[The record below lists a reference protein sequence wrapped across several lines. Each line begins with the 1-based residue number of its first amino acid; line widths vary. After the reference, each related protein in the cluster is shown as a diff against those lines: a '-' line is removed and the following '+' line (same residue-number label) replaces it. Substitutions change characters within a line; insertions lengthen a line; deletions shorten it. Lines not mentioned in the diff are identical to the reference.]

1 MAQIWELV
9 RMLYYVVL
17 VTLPTTLPV
26 ILISGFCVYIM
37 ASSARENSSSR
48 PFYWASGALM
58 IIWLLVISFALLE
71 RAEGGNGIQAV
82 RLGFPVLVF
91 TLPFVLY
98 LIVRTMRAGIAK
110 VTGKLKSL
118 SNYLGRR

>member
-1 MAQIWELV
+1 MAKILEFV
-9 RMLYYVVL
+9 RLLYYVVL

-58 IIWLLVISFALLE
+58 IIWLLVISFSLLE
-71 RAEGGNGIQAV
+71 RAEGGDGIQAV
-82 RLGFPVLVF
+82 GLGFPVLVF

-98 LIVRTMRAGIAK
+98 LIVRTMRAGMAK

-118 SNYLGRR
+118 SKYLGRR